1 MTTTTP
7 TPTPENVAQTMR
19 DTVERLGKTET
30 ITDGASPFTD
40 AVLVSLPTGRKIQ
53 NVTADPREAA
63 EYLKPAR
70 RKGTSQHL
78 TLGSLIDW
86 ANRFHDKDSAL
97 FADTDP
103 KSPSLTCVADY
114 HHAGPPAHDQD
125 GTDTTA
131 RHGHHRGIYKF
142 PVSDEWAAWTEISGE
157 SLSKDDLAEFLTDH
171 ARDLLDPT
179 PHLITGSGEAEPWE
193 LAMRREARLQNTR
206 FGQVLDLLQIS
217 RSLSIRETSDLTLVK
232 NQQTGE
238 QQVQFLN
245 EHKDPD
251 GRPID
256 IPGLFLIAVPVFR
269 GGAAYR
275 LAVRLHYRKSGANIT
290 FTLTMHDRQRAY
302 DDAIGE
308 ALELAASATGLPL
321 FEGRP
326 ES

>member
-1 MTTTTP
+1 MTTQT

-19 DTVERLGKTET
+19 DTVERLGRTERISVGDT
-30 ITDGASPFTD
+30 PFQH
-40 AVLVSLPTGRKIQ
+40 AHLVALPTGRKIQ
-53 NVTADPREAA
+53 DVTAEMRAAA

-70 RKGTSQHL
+70 RRGTAQLL
-78 TLGSLIDW
+78 TLASLIGW
-86 ANRFHDKDSAL
+86 ANRFKGENSAL

-103 KSPSLTCVADY
+103 TAPSLICVADY
-114 HHAGPPAHDQD
+114 HLAGPADPASD
-125 GTDTTA
+125 GTDSTA
-131 RHGHHRGIYKF
+131 RHGQHRGAYKF
-142 PVSDEWAAWTEISGE
+142 PVSDEWAAWTAISGKAM
-157 SLSKDDLAEFLTDH
+157 SKDDLAEFLTDH

-179 PHLITGSGEAEPWE
+179 PHLLTGNGEAEPWE
-193 LAMRREARLQNTR
+193 IAMRREAKLQATR

-245 EHKDPD
+245 EHRDPE

-256 IPGLFLIAVPVFR
+256 IPGLFLIAIPVFR

-275 LAVRLHYRKSGANIT
+275 LAVRLQYRKSGPNIA
-290 FTLTMHDRQRAY
+290 FTLTIHDRSRAF

-308 ALELAASATGLPL
+308 AMDMAKAVTGLPL

-326 ES
+326 EV

>member
-7 TPTPENVAQTMR
+7 TPPPENVAQTMR
-19 DTVERLGKTET
+19 DTVQTLGKTEV
-30 ITDGASPFTD
+30 IEAGKPFEGAQ
-40 AVLVSLPTGRKIQ
+40 LVAIATGRKIQ
-53 NVTADPREAA
+53 NITAELREAA

-70 RKGTSQHL
+70 RKGTAQLL
-78 TLGSLIDW
+78 TLSSLIDW
-86 ANRFHDKDSAL
+86 ANRFKGVNSAL

-114 HHAGPPAHDQD
+114 HHEGPANPGED

-131 RHGHHRGIYKF
+131 RHGHHRGVYKF
-142 PVSDEWAAWTEISGE
+142 PVSDEWAAWTAISGKAQ
-157 SLSKDDLAEFLTDH
+157 SKDELAEFLTDH

-179 PHLITGSGEAEPWE
+179 PHLLTGTGEGEAWE
-193 LAMRREARLQNTR
+193 VAMRREARLQNTR

-245 EHKDPD
+245 EHKDPE

-275 LAVRLHYRKSGANIT
+275 LAVRLHYRKAGANVA
-290 FTLTMHDRQRAY
+290 FFLTMHDRQRAY

-308 ALELAASATGLPL
+308 AMAAAHEATGLPL